1 MSTDLQTKI
10 YNFLVNAEE
19 DHITAG
25 SVIYQ
30 AIEDDTWLEKN
41 ELRGIIEQAVSFAN
55 NQNVRGSSRHTTL
68 LEILL
73 EFKYPISP
81 LTGEILGS
89 VEVI

>member
-30 AIEDDTWLEKN
+30 AIENDTWLEKN

-73 EFKYPISP
+73 E
-81 LTGEILGS
+81 
-89 VEVI
+89 